1 MIVRRQTELFYEW
14 LENYLDYEQ
23 IKKKGDF
30 SLETMRFLVE
40 RFKHPERS
48 FKSIHV
54 AGSKGKGSV
63 SSMIAR
69 IIDASGA
76 KAGLYTSPHLLD
88 FTERVS
94 SATGP
99 FDDSTYGR
107 ACDIV
112 VPLVDSIIP
121 ETLPGRVEP
130 TWFELVT
137 LFAFVTFR
145 EAGLPW
151 AVIETGLGG
160 RLDATN
166 VIVPEASV
174 LTPIELEHTEY
185 LGDTVEKIAREKAGI
200 VKEGIPVFSAGQNPA
215 VRLVFERAAKD
226 KGCPFFSMEDA
237 VRDIRAK
244 TGEQG
249 LAVEISFNEL
259 AGGPR
264 FARTVK
270 TTLALP
276 CAVQAQNAALAAYV
290 AKSLIPDLDESTIER
305 GLAAAWLPGR
315 FEILRSS
322 PPIILDGAHTVRS
335 VSLTLETFFSIYSG
349 KAHLLF
355 ACAADK
361 DVESIVELFV
371 GRFDKVTLTR
381 PGDRKASDIDRAE
394 AAFKRAFRDEKP
406 ASLAVNPDW
415 RIAIDSAIAEARR
428 ENAPLLV
435 IGSFY
440 LVTEAKRIL
449 ASR

>member
-30 SLETMRFLVE
+30 SLETMRFLVD

-63 SSMIAR
+63 SAMIAR
-69 IIDASGA
+69 IIEASGA
-76 KAGLYTSPHLLD
+76 KTGLYTSPHMLD

-99 FDDSTYGR
+99 FDDATYGR

-121 ETLPGRVEP
+121 DTLPGGLEP

-145 EAGLPW
+145 EAKLPW

-166 VIVPEASV
+166 VVLPEASV

-185 LGDTVEKIAREKAGI
+185 LGDTIEKIAREKAGI
-200 VKEGIPVFSAGQNPA
+200 IKEGIPVFSAGQNSA
-215 VRLVFERAAKD
+215 ARSVFERTAKE

-237 VRDIRAK
+237 LRDIRST
-244 TGEQG
+244 TGEKG

-264 FARTVK
+264 FARAIK
-270 TTLALP
+270 TTLKLP
-276 CAVQAQNAALAAYV
+276 CAVQAENAALAAYV
-290 AKSLIPDLDESTIER
+290 AKSLIPELEETTIER
-305 GLAAAWLPGR
+305 GLAEAWLPGR
-315 FEILRSS
+315 FEIVPSS
-322 PPIILDGAHTVRS
+322 PPVVLDGAHTVRS
-335 VSLTLETFFSIYSG
+335 VSLSLDTFFSIYAG

-361 DVESIVELFV
+361 DVESIVELFA

-394 AAFKRAFRDEKP
+394 AAFTRIFRDAQA
-406 ASLAVNPDW
+406 ASLTVNPDW
-415 RIAIDSAIAEARR
+415 RTAIESSLSAAGR
-428 ENAPLLV
+428 ENAPLLI

>member
-1 MIVRRQTELFYEW
+1 MIVRRQTELFSEW

-63 SSMIAR
+63 SSMLAR

-121 ETLPGRVEP
+121 ETLPGCVEP

-185 LGDTVEKIAREKAGI
+185 LGDTIEKIAREKAGI
-200 VKEGIPVFSAGQNPA
+200 IKEGIPVFSAGQNPA
-215 VRLVFERAAKD
+215 ARSVFERTAKER
-226 KGCPFFSMEDA
+226 GCPFFSMEDA
-237 VRDIRAK
+237 VRDLRAK
-244 TGEQG
+244 TGEKG
-249 LAVEISFNEL
+249 LAVEIAFNEL
-259 AGGPR
+259 PGGPR
-264 FARTVK
+264 FARTIK

-276 CAVQAQNAALAAYV
+276 CTVQAQNAALAAYV
-290 AKSLIPDLDESTIER
+290 AKSLIPELDESTIER

-315 FEILRSS
+315 FEILPSS
-322 PPIILDGAHTVRS
+322 PPVILDGAHTVRS
-335 VSLTLETFFSIYSG
+335 VSLSLETFFSIYSG

-361 DVESIVELFV
+361 DVESIVELFA

-394 AAFKRAFRDEKP
+394 TAFAHAFRDSKS
-406 ASLAVNPDW
+406 ASFTVNPDW
-415 RIAIDSAIAEARR
+415 RIAIDTSIAVARR